1 LPIHLE
7 NKDAVRL
14 SIVCYLRHRLWEKTR
29 GKSKKFMK
37 KHIATYRRLH
47 DMHGGSDDLAN
58 MDVASGEITVGGCM
72 HY

>member
-1 LPIHLE
+1 
-7 NKDAVRL
+7 
-14 SIVCYLRHRLWEKTR
+14 VCYLRHRLWEKTR

-47 DMHGGSDDLAN
+47 DLTHKPSSSKGGGPDN
-58 MDVASGEITVGGCM
+58 VVVHASGGEFIVGDGRM